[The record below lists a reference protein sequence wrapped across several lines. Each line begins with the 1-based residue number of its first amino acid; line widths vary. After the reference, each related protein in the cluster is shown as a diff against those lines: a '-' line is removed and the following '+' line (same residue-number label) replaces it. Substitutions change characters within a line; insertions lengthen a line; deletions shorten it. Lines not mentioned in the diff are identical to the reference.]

1 MGKVCFRDGH
11 SWTKTLLSPSEVSS
25 GLRVRNVS
33 PFFVVTYCISSCKQ
47 VRVLCIIPRLR
58 TTDDSG
64 AEKGFK
70 GVGANPGSDGFIID
84 AKNTEMPRSD
94 GCLPFNLPSFPPF

>member
-33 PFFVVTYCISSCKQ
+33 PFFMVVYCISACKQ
-47 VRVLCIIPRLR
+47 VCVLCIISQLR
-58 TTDDSG
+58 TTDDSR
-64 AEKGFK
+64 AEKGLK
-70 GVGANPGSDGFIID
+70 GVGATPGSDVFIIE
-84 AKNTEMPRSD
+84 AKNMEMPRSD
-94 GCLPFNLPSFPPF
+94 GCLPFILPSFPPF